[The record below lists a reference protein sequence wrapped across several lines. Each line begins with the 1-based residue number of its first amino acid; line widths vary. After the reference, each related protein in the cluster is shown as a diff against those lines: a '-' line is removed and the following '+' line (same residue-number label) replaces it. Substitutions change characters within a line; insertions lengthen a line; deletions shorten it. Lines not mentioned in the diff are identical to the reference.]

1 MRLKLV
7 LLGSFQ
13 VYFQETAPLVKAP
26 TGLPHAPP
34 DPISFPTERSRLLLA
49 YLANHP
55 GVEHSREMLA
65 AQFWPDS
72 DPSQARK
79 NLRTELNRLRRA
91 IQDGDAHSPFIQASR
106 QTLTVDPRQATIDT
120 HQFDTLFDA
129 NRRHGHGLGQGHGQG
144 ALESCPDCL
153 ERMRQAV
160 DLYRGPFL
168 GGVAPI
174 NSSSFDDWLSTN
186 RTHYERAVGQ
196 FLGHLHRHYEQEG
209 DLAQAQSYAQRQL
222 ALEAWNEGAHLTLM
236 RIYFRQGK
244 RSDALAQFEI
254 CRRNMAE
261 ALNAEPSEKTQALYR
276 HIRAQERGPAAK
288 DAVSPYV
295 GLSAFTSADAHNF
308 FGRTKIIH
316 RLHESIHTHT
326 LVALLGPS
334 GSGKSSVIHAG
345 LFAKLAGRPGPKG
358 APPCVHPC
366 IQWTPISFRPG
377 DTPFRNL
384 ALVLAPHLNMQ
395 ANALATE
402 LWTGTRNLLHV
413 VDEIILPVP
422 PPSPDHRT
430 PERRVLLVI
439 DQFEEIFSLCPT
451 AEIRQAFLDLILQP
465 SLAKDQENT
474 GQENTGQENTGQE
487 NTGQENNGPLTI
499 LLAIRAD
506 FTSYLLSQG
515 TMADLLQDATTIL
528 GPMQQEEMRQ
538 AIEQPALQ
546 QGVMFEPGLVLRL
559 LADVGDAPGSLPL
572 LEFTLSQL
580 WASRQD
586 GWITH
591 TAYDENGGVAGALT
605 KYASGLYDRLSP
617 QEQART
623 RHIFPQLIQPGQG
636 TADTRRLATSAE
648 IRESDWPLVRKL
660 ADARLV
666 VTGRNTRND
675 ETVEVIHEALIL
687 EWDLLR
693 QWIETDR
700 TFRIWQQRLRIL
712 LGEWRLAG
720 QDASALLRGGF
731 LADSDEWLARR
742 GESLSADERSFI
754 TASAQHRDDE
764 IAAAETRRQRALN
777 AAQALART
785 EAQSS
790 RRLRRFVI
798 GLVGL
803 TLILVVAAFYT
814 WQLQGEAE
822 HHAVDAEQSAQLA
835 LARQLSAQS
844 LQAMDTVVDRG
855 LLLSLE
861 SLSRTADPTDV
872 TSLLTGLKLDPMLV
886 AFLHAHTSETS
897 QLTFSQ
903 DGETLFSGDV
913 QGLAFAWSLENFA
926 APGRPISITNLTAS
940 PNSTSGA
947 TVPSTAILTIQA
959 VTQRALYRTENGFG
973 LWDLERATTLV
984 QHALPNKIKVVQFS
998 GDGRRFVVEDSEN
1011 ELRVFD
1017 SHSGDLVAGPQSHPP
1032 RNTLCAVNGDA
1043 SLLAIKGGD
1052 SVEATIMFWDVATG
1066 AAIAPPQGGH
1076 IDDIQ
1081 ACAFSPDGDRL
1092 ATAGFD
1098 GTVRLWDSATGL
1110 QIGSPRTGHQ
1120 GRVLAIAFSPD
1131 GARIASGDTANRIIL
1146 WETESGARLG
1156 APLIGHENWIRGL
1169 VFSPDGQ
1176 MLASSDASG
1185 KIALWDLAARKIL
1198 NGHTSRV
1205 RSVALSPDENALLTS
1220 SFDGHLV
1227 LWDART
1233 GEKLRDIETTH
1244 PNSIIQVG
1252 FSPDG
1257 RTLASLDAGGFVV
1270 LWETE
1275 TWTPRFDPM
1284 PAHTTVLI
1292 GLAFTPD
1299 SRWMATGD
1307 FSGNIRL
1314 WDVAA
1319 GEPVGEPIQAHE
1331 DEWALSLAF
1340 SPDGSLLA
1348 SGSTDSA
1355 IRLWSMP
1362 DLAPVGEPLVGHA
1375 NWVNVLLFEPDG
1387 KTLISGSNDQTI
1399 RRWDVASG
1407 QPLGEAIEGDRS
1419 QIWALTLLEAKNGEE
1434 PVLVSL
1440 GSTGN
1445 VQRWDW
1451 RTFLP
1456 LGPAL
1461 RTAIETESMAITR
1474 NGERFY
1480 LGTFDATAQMW
1491 HVVPTSWREQACTI
1505 ANRNLT
1511 EDEWAAYLRGIPY
1524 AATCP

>member
-1 MRLKLV
+1 MRLKLA

-13 VYFQETAPLVKAP
+13 VHFQEIAPAGQGP
-26 TGLPHAPP
+26 NGLPDVPS

-49 YLANHP
+49 YLASLP
-55 GVEHSREMLA
+55 DVEHSRETLA
-65 AQFWPDS
+65 TQFWPDS
-72 DPSQARK
+72 ETNQARN
-79 NLRTELNRLRRA
+79 NLRTELNRLRST
-91 IQDGDAHSPFIQASR
+91 IQDDNTHAPFILASR
-106 QTLTVDPRQATIDT
+106 QTLAVDPRQANIDT
-120 HQFDTLFDA
+120 HQFDNLFDA
-129 NRRHGHGLGQGHGQG
+129 NRKHRHD

-153 ERMRQAV
+153 ARMRQAV

-168 GGVAPI
+168 DGVASI
-174 NSSSFDDWLSTN
+174 DSFSFDDWLSTN
-186 RTHYERAVGQ
+186 RTRYQRIVVQ

-209 DLAQAQSYAQRQL
+209 DLPQAQTYAQRQL
-222 ALEAWNEGAHLTLM
+222 AVEAWNEEAHLTLM
-236 RIYFRQGK
+236 RIFLRQGQ
-244 RSDALAQFEI
+244 RAAALAQYEL
-254 CRRNMAE
+254 CRRSMAE
-261 ALNAEPSEKTQALYR
+261 ELNAEPSSETQALYQ
-276 HIRAQERGPAAK
+276 HISAQERGPGAK
-288 DAVSPYV
+288 NAVSPYV
-295 GLSAFTSADAHNF
+295 GLSAFTSADANNF

-316 RLHESIHTHT
+316 RLHESIQTQP
-326 LVALLGPS
+326 LVAVLGPS

-345 LFAKLAGRPGPKG
+345 LLAKLTQRPTAKD
-358 APPCVHPC
+358 APAN

-395 ANALATE
+395 AGALATD
-402 LWTGTRNLLHV
+402 LWTGTRSLLDV
-413 VDEIILPVP
+413 VNEIASDP
-422 PPSPDHRT
+422 PT
-430 PERRVLLVI
+430 PEHRVLLVI

-451 AEIRQAFLDLILQP
+451 PEIRQAFLDLILQP
-465 SLAKDQENT
+465 SLARDQEKKDHENKDHENNS
-474 GQENTGQENTGQE
+474 QENRNT
-487 NTGQENNGPLTI
+487 LTI

-515 TMADLLQDATTIL
+515 TMADLLQDATTVL
-528 GPMQQEEMRQ
+528 GPMQQDEMRQ

-559 LADVGDAPGSLPL
+559 LADVGNAPGSLPL
-572 LEFTLSQL
+572 LEFALSQL

-591 TAYDENGGVAGALT
+591 AAYDKNGGVAGALT
-605 KYASGLYDRLSP
+605 NYASGIYDGLSP

-636 TADTRRLATSAE
+636 TADTRRLATVAE
-648 IRESDWPLVRKL
+648 IGGNDWPLVRKL

-712 LGEWRLAG
+712 LGEWRLVD

-731 LADSDEWLARR
+731 LADSEEWLVQR
-742 GESLSADERSFI
+742 GESFSADERDFI
-754 TASAQHRDDE
+754 IASAQHRDDE
-764 IAAAETRRQRALN
+764 LAATEARRQHALET
-777 AAQALART
+777 AQALARN
-785 EAQSS
+785 EVRSS
-790 RRLRRFVI
+790 RRLRRLAI
-798 GLVGL
+798 GLASL
-803 TLILVVAAFYT
+803 TILLIAAAFYT
-814 WQLQGEAE
+814 WQLQGQAQLHADQAEA
-822 HHAVDAEQSAQLA
+822 SAQLA

-844 LQAMDTVVDRG
+844 SQAMDTVVDRG
-855 LLLSLE
+855 ILLSLE
-861 SLSRTADPTDV
+861 SLKRTTDPTDI
-872 TSLLTGLKLDPMLV
+872 TSLLTGIKLDPMLV
-886 AFLHAHTSETS
+886 TFLHAHTSETS
-897 QLTFSQ
+897 LLVFAQ
-903 DGETLFSGDV
+903 DGKTLFSGDI

-926 APGRPISITNLTAS
+926 APGRPISITNLAAS
-940 PNSTSGA
+940 PNSTGGA
-947 TVPSTAILTIQA
+947 FAPSTAILAIQA
-959 VTQRALYRTENGFG
+959 VTQRVIYRTENGFG
-973 LWDLERATTLV
+973 LWDLESATTLV
-984 QHALPNKIKVVQFS
+984 QHAVPNKMKVVRFS
-998 GDGRRFVVEDSEN
+998 GDGSRFVVEDSADEM
-1011 ELRVFD
+1011 RIYD
-1017 SHSGDLVAGPQSHPP
+1017 SQSGDLVTGPQSHPP

-1043 SLLAIKGGD
+1043 SILALKGGD
-1052 SVEATIMFWDVATG
+1052 STEATIMFWDVA
-1066 AAIAPPQGGH
+1066 AAEAVAPPQGGH

-1081 ACAFSPDGDRL
+1081 DCAFSPDDSRL

-1098 GTVRLWDSATGL
+1098 STVRLWDSTTGL
-1110 QIGSPRTGHQ
+1110 QVGAPRTGHQ
-1120 GRVLAIAFSPD
+1120 GRVLAITFSPD
-1131 GARIASGDTANRIIL
+1131 GTRIASGDTANQIIL

-1156 APLIGHENWIRGL
+1156 TPLAGHENWIRGL
-1169 VFSPDGQ
+1169 AFSPDGQ

-1185 KIALWDLAARKIL
+1185 KIALWNVAARKIL
-1198 NGHTSRV
+1198 NGHTARV
-1205 RSVALSPDENALLTS
+1205 RSVALSPDENTLLTS

-1257 RTLASLDAGGFVV
+1257 RTVASLDAGGFVI
-1270 LWETE
+1270 LWETD

-1292 GLAFTPD
+1292 GLAFSPD
-1299 SRWMATGD
+1299 SKWMATGD
-1307 FSGNIRL
+1307 FSGKILL

-1319 GEPVGEPIQAHE
+1319 GEPVGEPLQAHK

-1348 SGSTDSA
+1348 SGSTDKT

-1362 DLAPVGEPLVGHA
+1362 DLAPVGEPLEGHT

-1399 RRWDVASG
+1399 RRWDVATG

-1419 QIWALTLLEAKNGEE
+1419 QIWGLTLLEEKDGED

-1445 VQRWDW
+1445 VQRWNW
-1451 RTFLP
+1451 RTRLP

-1474 NGERFY
+1474 DGERFY
-1480 LGTFDATAQMW
+1480 LGTFDSTAQMW
-1491 HVVPTSWREQACTI
+1491 TATTTPWPNRACTI
-1505 ANRNLT
+1505 ANRNLS
-1511 EDEWAAYLRGIPY
+1511 EDEWGTYLRGVPY